1 MFWNKYPYTDFSQIN
16 LDAFVR
22 MLAKLVRALDR
33 SGGFLPKF
41 TKSDNGKVLT
51 VRNGAAGWETP
62 EGGAGSDVF
71 VINIMKETGAEGD
84 TFDLQLDKTFAE
96 IKAAV
101 AAYRPI
107 LIYKDDAAIYGY
119 EEDYRSFGFLLNIS
133 DTNRSMTILTDGE
146 GNFSSSVFYADAAN
160 SYPKTNIGG

>member
-16 LDAFVR
+16 LDWLVR
-22 MLAKLVRALDR
+22 RLAKLVQGFDR
-33 SGGFLPKF
+33 SGGLLPKF
-41 TKSDNGKVLT
+41 TKADNGKVLT
-51 VRNGAAGWETP
+51 VKNGAAGWETP
-62 EGGAGSDVF
+62 EGGAGSEAF

-101 AAYRPI
+101 EAYRPI
-107 LIYKDDAAIYGY
+107 LIYKDEAAIYGY

>member
-51 VRNGAAGWETP
+51 VRNGAAGWEMP
-62 EGGAGSDVF
+62 EGGAGSEAF

-84 TFDLQLDKTFAE
+84 TFDLQLDKTYAE

-101 AAYRPI
+101 EAYRPI
-107 LIYKDDAAIYGY
+107 LIYKDETAIYGY
-119 EEDYRSFGFLLNIS
+119 EEDYQSFGFLLNIS
-133 DTNRSMTILTDGE
+133 DTNKSMTILTDGE

>member
-16 LDAFVR
+16 LDW
-22 MLAKLVRALDR
+22 LVRRLAEFMRVFDR
-33 SGGFLPKF
+33 SGGLLPKF

-51 VRNGAAGWETP
+51 VRNGDAGWEMP
-62 EGGAGSDVF
+62 EGGAVSDVF

-84 TFDLQLDKTFAE
+84 TFDLQLDKTYAE

-101 AAYRPI
+101 EAYKPI
-107 LIYKDDAAIYGY
+107 LIYKDEAAIYGY

-133 DTNRSMTILTDGE
+133 DTNLSMTILTDGE
-146 GNFSSSVFYADAAN
+146 GNFSSSVFYADATN

>member
-16 LDAFVR
+16 LDW
-22 MLAKLVRALDR
+22 LVRRLAEFMRVFDR
-33 SGGFLPKF
+33 SGGLLPKF

-101 AAYRPI
+101 EAYRPI
-107 LIYKDDAAIYGY
+107 LIYKDETAIYGY

-160 SYPKTNIGG
+160 SYPKTNTGG